1 MDNPQENFGFATVSS
16 QGYVDQTAGLLLNL
30 REFYPNT
37 QIVICALDQATY
49 RAFSL
54 ANDPHLTVVSAEIV
68 WGPAVWRNIMARMN
82 RAERAFATKSALCN
96 WFLTHQATALLLL
109 DSDLLFLD
117 RIDDLLAKF
126 SGCPAILVAGRH
138 GMEEW
143 AKSNRFGLFSAGIV
157 GLTTDIIQEV
167 KKWKVACFENCS
179 AVPLSGVYYEQ
190 KYLDAFVNVPG
201 VALIHDPGINISQ
214 TFLKLMAP
222 YQDEKNQW
230 RVKDGTPIRIF
241 HASRA
246 ADKTFPLYKEKEL
259 FNQRGL
265 EKLSLETTSDV
276 HRQAPGAE
284 SQMAKIIRKIS
295 VGRYLTK
302 VMNGIPLL
310 SRKIMIVYRTLTIQE
325 LPFTEHRQKI
335 LCRKHQLAQTMR
347 DDMAASKSKPVDD

>member
-1 MDNPQENFGFATVSS
+1 METAQENFGFATVSS

-37 QIVICALDQATY
+37 QFVICALDQATY

-82 RAERAFATKSALCN
+82 RAERAFATKSALSD
-96 WFLTHQATALLLL
+96 WFLTHQARSLLLL

-117 RIDDLLAKF
+117 RIDDLLDLLGERA
-126 SGCPAILVAGRH
+126 AILVAGRH
-138 GMEEW
+138 GMGEW

-157 GLTTDIIQEV
+157 GLTTGVMQEV

-222 YQDEKNQW
+222 YQDEQNQW

-246 ADKTFPLYKEKEL
+246 TDKTFPLYEEKEL
-259 FNQRGL
+259 LNQRGL

-284 SQMAKIIRKIS
+284 SKMAKVIRKIA
-295 VGRYLTK
+295 VGRYLTR
-302 VMNGIPLL
+302 VMNGVPLL
-310 SRKIMIVYRTLTIQE
+310 SRKMMILYRTLTIRE
-325 LPFTEHRQKI
+325 LPFTER
-335 LCRKHQLAQTMR
+335 LRETFLRKHQLSQTMR
-347 DDMAASKSKPVDD
+347 KETATPKSERVHD